1 MKTVRNDY
9 NLSER
14 VRRYLVK
21 YIQDRDLKP
30 GDRVPS
36 EIQVSSELGISRG
49 VVRQAYHS
57 LRTAGILE
65 IAMGRS
71 PRVGELSHTAFTPVL
86 AHALSTEQVSVEEVL
101 ELRLAVEVH
110 AAALAAIHRDSG
122 HIEALK
128 KTVEGMRRTVE
139 DLDRFARIDVRF
151 HQLIGKATGNT
162 LFEIFSRTLHGS
174 LESSIR
180 TGLRSRS
187 TLTQIEKI
195 VDTHQAIVNAIE
207 AQDPSRAR
215 DFMALHFAEAKNAL
229 QLSKAARHNLAGP
242 EKESERR
249 NRINQSAG
257 SAFDARRGN
266 GKQKRLP
273 S

>member
-1 MKTVRNDY
+1 MKSTIGNGH

-14 VRRYLVK
+14 VMQYLVK
-21 YIQDRDLKP
+21 HIHDNDLKP

-36 EIQVSSELGISRG
+36 EIQVSGELGISRG

-71 PRVGELSHTAFTPVL
+71 PRVGELSHAAFTPL
-86 AHALSTEQVSVEEVL
+86 LTHALSTEQVSVQDVL
-101 ELRLAVEVH
+101 ELRFAVEVH
-110 AAALAAIHRDSG
+110 AAELAAIHRSSWQV
-122 HIEALK
+122 EALNK
-128 KTVEGMRRTVE
+128 LVEGMRKTVR

-151 HQLIGKATGNT
+151 HQMIGKATGNA

-187 TLTQIEKI
+187 TLAQIEQI
-195 VDTHQAIVNAIE
+195 VDTHQAIVDAIE
-207 AQDPSRAR
+207 AQQPSRAR
-215 DFMALHFAEAKNAL
+215 KLMARHFAEAKNAL
-229 QLSKAARHNLAGP
+229 QLASKMPNHVR
-242 EKESERR
+242 
-249 NRINQSAG
+249 
-257 SAFDARRGN
+257 
-266 GKQKRLP
+266 
-273 S
+273 